1 MSHISIAL
9 AGNPNCGKT
18 TLFNKLTGAHQ
29 HVANW
34 PGVTVERKTGRL
46 LGQRDV
52 LIQDLPG
59 IYSLSPYSLEEVVS
73 RDYLLNEHPDAIIN
87 IVDASNLERNLYLT
101 TQLREIGIPVV
112 IGLNMIDLVRKNGD
126 RINIK
131 KLSAALGCEVVE
143 TSAVKGIGCK
153 YLGDYAV
160 RLAVGKNTQ
169 QVLMPCFSAPVE
181 RALAQI
187 ETLLQGKCN
196 PKQMRWFSIRVFE
209 KDEKAFEFLKLN
221 SDQKEKLLGIVSAVE
236 AELDDDSESIIA
248 NDRYNYISNLVRE
261 CVEKKRRSATS
272 LSDRI
277 DSVVTNRWLALPIF
291 ALLMWGVYY
300 LAIQTI
306 GAIGTDWV
314 NDVLFGEW
322 IPGAVGSFLESIHC
336 AEWLQAL
343 ILDGI
348 IAGVGAVLGFL
359 PQMMVLFVCLALLED
374 CGYMARVAFVM
385 DRLFRKFGLSGKSF
399 IPLMVANGCGVPA
412 IMSSRTIENE
422 RDRRMTVLVTTFV
435 PCSAKL
441 PIIALIA
448 GAFFPNASWVAPSA
462 YFVGLGAVILSGIIL
477 KKTSLFGGEPAPFVM
492 ELPTYHPPGTRDVAL
507 KVYSNSM
514 AFVKKAGTI
523 ILVACALVW
532 FLSSYNIRMES
543 VDPNESML
551 ASLGGFFAPL
561 FTPLGWGDWKATVA
575 TISGLVAK
583 ENLVGTFG
591 ILYGMEEVAEDG
603 MEVWPQLQLAFT
615 ALAAY
620 SLMIFNLLCAPCFA
634 AIGAIRRETGRMS
647 WTLGI
652 VAYQCALAYAI
663 AFIVYQIGNYFLGA
677 TSFGVGQVFAFALTG
692 LFIYLIFRK
701 TPQYTKKGTL
711 AWEQS

>member
-1 MSHISIAL
+1 MSHISIVL

-73 RDYLLNEHPDAIIN
+73 RDYLLNERPDAIIN

-112 IGLNMIDLVRKNGD
+112 LGLNMIDLVRKNGD
-126 RINIK
+126 RINIT

-143 TSAVKGIGCK
+143 TSAIKGIGCK
-153 YLGDYAV
+153 HLGDSAV

-181 RALAQI
+181 QALAQI
-187 ETLLQGKCN
+187 ETLLQEKCD
-196 PKQMRWFSIRVFE
+196 PKQIRWYSIRVFE
-209 KDEKAFEFLKLN
+209 KDEKAFESLKLN
-221 SDQKEKLLGIVSAVE
+221 SEQKKKILDIVSAVE
-236 AELDDDSESIIA
+236 DELDDDSESIIA
-248 NDRYNYISNLVRE
+248 NDRYNYITNLVRE
-261 CVEKKRRSATS
+261 CVEKKKQSATS

-300 LAIQTI
+300 LSIQTI
-306 GAIGTDWV
+306 GTIGTDWV

-399 IPLMVANGCGVPA
+399 IPLMV
-412 IMSSRTIENE
+412 
-422 RDRRMTVLVTTFV
+422 
-435 PCSAKL
+435 
-441 PIIALIA
+441 
-448 GAFFPNASWVAPSA
+448 
-462 YFVGLGAVILSGIIL
+462 
-477 KKTSLFGGEPAPFVM
+477 
-492 ELPTYHPPGTRDVAL
+492 
-507 KVYSNSM
+507 
-514 AFVKKAGTI
+514 
-523 ILVACALVW
+523 
-532 FLSSYNIRMES
+532 
-543 VDPNESML
+543 
-551 ASLGGFFAPL
+551 
-561 FTPLGWGDWKATVA
+561 
-575 TISGLVAK
+575 
-583 ENLVGTFG
+583 
-591 ILYGMEEVAEDG
+591 
-603 MEVWPQLQLAFT
+603 
-615 ALAAY
+615 
-620 SLMIFNLLCAPCFA
+620 
-634 AIGAIRRETGRMS
+634 
-647 WTLGI
+647 
-652 VAYQCALAYAI
+652 
-663 AFIVYQIGNYFLGA
+663 
-677 TSFGVGQVFAFALTG
+677 
-692 LFIYLIFRK
+692 
-701 TPQYTKKGTL
+701 
-711 AWEQS
+711 

>member
-1 MSHISIAL
+1 M
-9 AGNPNCGKT
+9 
-18 TLFNKLTGAHQ
+18 
-29 HVANW
+29 
-34 PGVTVERKTGRL
+34 
-46 LGQRDV
+46 
-52 LIQDLPG
+52 
-59 IYSLSPYSLEEVVS
+59 
-73 RDYLLNEHPDAIIN
+73 
-87 IVDASNLERNLYLT
+87 
-101 TQLREIGIPVV
+101 
-112 IGLNMIDLVRKNGD
+112 
-126 RINIK
+126 
-131 KLSAALGCEVVE
+131 
-143 TSAVKGIGCK
+143 
-153 YLGDYAV
+153 
-160 RLAVGKNTQ
+160 
-169 QVLMPCFSAPVE
+169 
-181 RALAQI
+181 
-187 ETLLQGKCN
+187 
-196 PKQMRWFSIRVFE
+196 
-209 KDEKAFEFLKLN
+209 
-221 SDQKEKLLGIVSAVE
+221 
-236 AELDDDSESIIA
+236 
-248 NDRYNYISNLVRE
+248 
-261 CVEKKRRSATS
+261 
-272 LSDRI
+272 
-277 DSVVTNRWLALPIF
+277 
-291 ALLMWGVYY
+291 
-300 LAIQTI
+300 
-306 GAIGTDWV
+306 
-314 NDVLFGEW
+314 
-322 IPGAVGSFLESIHC
+322 
-336 AEWLQAL
+336 
-343 ILDGI
+343 
-348 IAGVGAVLGFL
+348 GAVLGFL
-359 PQMMVLFVCLALLED
+359 PQMIVLFVCLALLED

-448 GAFFPNASWVAPSA
+448 GAFFPGASWVAPSA

-492 ELPTYHPPGTRDVAL
+492 ELPTYHPPGPRDVAL

-551 ASLGGFFAPL
+551 AALAGFSLL

-603 MEVWPQLQLAFT
+603 MEVWPHLQLAFT

-634 AIGAIRRETGRMS
+634 AIGAIRRETGKMS

-652 VAYQCALAYAI
+652 VVYQGALAYAV
-663 AFIVYQIGNYFLGA
+663 AFIVYQIGNFFLGES
-677 TSFGVGQVFAFALTG
+677 SFGIGQVFAFALTG

-701 TPQYTKKGTL
+701 TPQYTKKGAL